1 MGLPIQPKHQNPFI
15 TKTDEEL
22 ELERKYKQASDQ
34 FITNVLKQVPNLTN
48 REWSFKTED
57 STLTVNYSDFS
68 KQLIDSFYRRVKTA
82 LVYDPVN
89 LEDNLINY
97 NEQEGYR
104 YFDQIAY
111 NLLLSKLLSQSA
123 DRQLA
128 NGFDVTYTDSSGT
141 SQSDS
146 QGKSTASTKSN
157 NTSNSNSTN
166 EGSSD
171 TTANGETTVNGLNTT
186 TGTTANTATNE
197 STNQTNSTQTG
208 SVNTKTDN
216 ATDKHTDTN
225 NHGAQST
232 KVDSNTA
239 ETNSL
244 NETEGGSTTVEV
256 SAPGS
261 AQNVTTNV
269 YDKSNQITHRLS
281 YDGSTE
287 DEERLNPAAGSI
299 LSSTSTQ
306 QVTPSKTVTT
316 PNSTKTSKSTSNS
329 NGTNSTTTA
338 EYADSTDY
346 GKQHSVTT
354 NDQTN
359 STKNDSSVTV
369 KGSTSSNGSNNS
381 KNSSYNDTVNK
392 NDTKS
397 TSTNKTKADSTT
409 TGTSTTDSSN
419 SSLTNSSNQ
428 NSVKTVHISNS
439 EQLYKLMNEY
449 SRDYQNGI
457 QLWLDGMFSY
467 GIFTF

>member
-1 MGLPIQPKHQNPFI
+1 M
-15 TKTDEEL
+15 
-22 ELERKYKQASDQ
+22 ERKYKQASDQ
-34 FITNVLKQVPNLTN
+34 FITNVLNQVPNLTS
-48 REWSFKTED
+48 REWTFKTED

-68 KQLIDSFYRRVKTA
+68 NQLIDSFYRRVKTA
-82 LVYDPVN
+82 VVYDPVN

-128 NGFDVTYTDSSGT
+128 NGFDITYTQSNGT
-141 SQSDS
+141 TQSDS
-146 QGKSTASTKSN
+146 QGKSTANTKSN

-171 TTANGETTVNGLNTT
+171 TASNGESTVNGLNTT
-186 TGTTANTATNE
+186 TGSTANTSTNE

-208 SVNTKTDN
+208 TVNSTVDN
-216 ATDKHTDTN
+216 ATDEHTDTN

-239 ETNSL
+239 ETNNL

-269 YDKSNQITHRLS
+269 YDQNKQITHRLS
-281 YDGSTE
+281 YDGATE
-287 DEERLNPAAGSI
+287 DEERDNPAAGSI
-299 LSSTSTQ
+299 LSTTSTQ

-316 PNSTKTSKSTSNS
+316 PNSSKTSKSTSNT
-329 NGTNSTTTA
+329 NGTNTTNTA
-338 EYADSTDY
+338 EYVDSTDY

-359 STKNDSSVTV
+359 SSKNDSTVTV

-381 KNSSYNDTVNK
+381 KNASYNDTVTK

-409 TGTSTTDSSN
+409 TGTSSTDSTN

-428 NSVKTVHISNS
+428 NTVKTVHISNT
-439 EQLYKLMNEY
+439 EQLFKLMNDY

-457 QLWLDGMFSY
+457 QLWLDGMFEY